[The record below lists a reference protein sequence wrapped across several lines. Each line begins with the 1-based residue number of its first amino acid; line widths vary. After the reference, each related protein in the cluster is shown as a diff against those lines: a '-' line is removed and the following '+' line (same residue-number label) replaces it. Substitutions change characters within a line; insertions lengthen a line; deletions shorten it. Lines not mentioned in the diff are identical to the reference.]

1 MKIAVI
7 GAKGLPAKQGG
18 IEHHCEEIYSRI
30 VEQGHSVD
38 LFARSSYTGDISL
51 HRYDAHGVQVI
62 SLPCLNL
69 KGMDALLS
77 SALGAIASSGTDY
90 DIIHF
95 HAIGPALFS
104 WLPKF
109 TSTAKIVVTCHGL
122 DWQRAKWSKASSYL
136 LRLGERAAVRFADKL
151 IVVSEELRSYFKQT
165 YDRETIYIPNA
176 PSNLGESDPNFS
188 HGTSLGLEQGRY
200 ILFLGRLVP
209 EKCPDLLIKAFQTL
223 QPQGWKLALVGGNS
237 DTNEYTSQLVKLAD
251 ENTNVV
257 FTGEL
262 KGPRLAEIIRGAG
275 LFVLPSEL
283 EGLPLA
289 MLEAMQE
296 GVPVLA
302 SDIPVHQ
309 QLIGK
314 ERGMLFSVGDV
325 DSCVQR
331 LNWAID
337 NPQQLAVMARNAQ
350 EYVQSYYNWD
360 DITTKTLN
368 LYTSLSTSPKK
379 AATAQV
385 STNPSRFNDS
395 MVEGV
400 PQTKVSKLVQEG

>member
-18 IEHHCEEIYSRI
+18 IEHHCEEIYPRL
-30 VEQGHSVD
+30 VAQGCSVD

-51 HRYDAHGVQVI
+51 HKYDVKGVQVV

-77 SALGAIASSGTDY
+77 SALGAVASSGTRY

-104 WLPKF
+104 WLPRIA
-109 TSTAKIVVTCHGL
+109 TTAKVVVTCHGL

-136 LRLGERAAVRFADKL
+136 LRLGERAAVRFADGL
-151 IVVSEELRSYFKQT
+151 IVVSEELRCYFKQT
-165 YDRETIYIPNA
+165 YSKETIYIPNA
-176 PSNLGESDPNFS
+176 PSNLGESDANFS
-188 HGTSLGLEQGRY
+188 YPTSLGLTPGRY

-209 EKCPDLLIKAFQTL
+209 EKCPDILIKAFQSL
-223 QPQGWKLALVGGNS
+223 QQSGWKLVLVGGTS
-237 DTNEYTSQLVKLAD
+237 DTGEYRQQLLNLAQKSTD
-251 ENTNVV
+251 VV
-257 FTGEL
+257 FAGEL
-262 KGPRLAEIIRGAG
+262 QGARLAEIIRGAG

-302 SDIPVHQ
+302 SDIPVHK
-309 QLIGK
+309 QLLAHQ
-314 ERGMLFSVGDV
+314 RGMLFTVNDQ
-325 DSCVQR
+325 DSCVR
-331 LNWAID
+331 SLDWALHH
-337 NPQQLAVMARNAQ
+337 PQELAVMARNAQ
-350 EYVQSYYNWD
+350 EYVETYFNWD
-360 DITTKTLN
+360 DITTNTLRFYQQLVCPLLPAVPVTPKCQLSKTV
-368 LYTSLSTSPKK
+368 K
-379 AATAQV
+379 A
-385 STNPSRFNDS
+385 
-395 MVEGV
+395 EC
-400 PQTKVSKLVQEG
+400 

>member
-18 IEHHCEEIYSRI
+18 IEHHCEEIYPRL
-30 VEQGHSVD
+30 VAQGHSVD

-51 HRYDAHGVQVI
+51 HQYNVQGVRVV
-62 SLPCLNL
+62 SLPSLNL

-77 SALGAIASSGTDY
+77 SALGAVASSGTRY

-104 WLPKF
+104 WLPKI
-109 TSTAKIVVTCHGL
+109 TTTAKVVVTCHGL

-136 LRLGERAAVRFADKL
+136 LRLGERAAVRFADGI
-151 IVVSEELRSYFKQT
+151 IVVSEELRSYFQQT
-165 YDRETIYIPNA
+165 YGRDTIYIPNA
-176 PSNLGESDPNFS
+176 PSKLGESDPNFS
-188 HGTSLGLEQGRY
+188 YGHSLGLNQGRY

-223 QPQGWKLALVGGNS
+223 QASGWKLVMVGGTS
-237 DTNEYTSQLVKLAD
+237 DTSEYTSQLVNMAANSTD
-251 ENTNVV
+251 VV

-262 KGPRLAEIIRGAG
+262 KGARLAEIVRGAG

-296 GVPVLA
+296 GIPVLA
-302 SDIPVHQ
+302 SDIPVHK
-309 QLIGK
+309 QLLAPK
-314 ERGMLFSVGDV
+314 RGMLFCVNKV
-325 DSCVQR
+325 DSCAR
-331 LNWAID
+331 SLDWAIHH
-337 NPQQLAVMARNAQ
+337 PQELGAMARTAQ
-350 EYVQSYYNWD
+350 MYVQANYNWD
-360 DITTKTLN
+360 EITSDTVN
-368 LYTSLSTSPKK
+368 LYKK
-379 AATAQV
+379 LTTPIEQVVAQPVPAQGTIEANV
-385 STNPSRFNDS
+385 SC
-395 MVEGV
+395 
-400 PQTKVSKLVQEG
+400 Q

>member
-51 HRYDAHGVQVI
+51 HNYNVQGVRVV
-62 SLPCLNL
+62 SLPCLNV

-77 SALGAIASSGTDY
+77 SALGAIATSGTRY

-104 WLPKF
+104 WLPRIA
-109 TSTAKIVVTCHGL
+109 SSAKVVVTCHGL
-122 DWQRAKWSKASSYL
+122 DWQRAKWSKASSNL
-136 LRLGERAAVRFADKL
+136 LQLGERAAVRFADEL
-151 IVVSEELRSYFKQT
+151 IVVSETLRSYFKQT
-165 YDRETIYIPNA
+165 YGRETHYIPNA
-176 PSNLGESDPNFS
+176 PSSLGESDSNFTYGS
-188 HGTSLGLEQGRY
+188 SIGLTPGRY

-209 EKCPDLLIKAFQTL
+209 EKCPDLLIQAFQTL
-223 QPQGWKLALVGGNS
+223 QAQGWKLALVGGTS
-237 DTNEYTSQLVKLAD
+237 DTPQFTSQLLNMAASHPD
-251 ENTNVV
+251 DIV
-257 FTGEL
+257 FTNEL
-262 KGPRLAEIIRGAG
+262 KGDRLAEIIRGAG

-302 SDIPVHQ
+302 SDIPVHK
-309 QLIGK
+309 QLVAK
-314 ERGMLFSVGDV
+314 ERGMLFPVGDL
-325 DSCVQR
+325 DACSRC
-331 LNWAID
+331 LDWAI
-337 NPQQLAVMARNAQ
+337 NHPQELAIMAKKAQ
-350 EYVQSYYNWD
+350 RYVRANYNWD
-360 DITTKTLN
+360 QITAETLTLYTALLTSSQTAQPRLN
-368 LYTSLSTSPKK
+368 LPQK
-379 AATAQV
+379 ATKAQF
-385 STNPSRFNDS
+385 S
-395 MVEGV
+395 GV
-400 PQTKVSKLVQEG
+400 KGVN